1 MKAKGKILRNTPQE
15 EAAIQRG
22 IDADP
27 DTYELTG
34 DEFAQLRPAGEV
46 FSKKVLNGLRHG
58 NVSIKHVSDAEYE
71 ATRQRGRPKSEN
83 PKVSV
88 TMRLDAHVVKF
99 FRSGGEGW
107 QTRLNAFLAAHV
119 KRASKVAIGKKAKPK
134 I

>member
-1 MKAKGKILRNTPQE
+1 MKAKRKFLRNTPEE

-27 DTYELTG
+27 DTYAPSDEELK
-34 DEFAQLRPAGEV
+34 QLKPL
-46 FSKKVLNGLRHG
+46 FP
-58 NVSIKHVSDAEYE
+58 
-71 ATRQRGRPKSEN
+71 RGRPKSEN